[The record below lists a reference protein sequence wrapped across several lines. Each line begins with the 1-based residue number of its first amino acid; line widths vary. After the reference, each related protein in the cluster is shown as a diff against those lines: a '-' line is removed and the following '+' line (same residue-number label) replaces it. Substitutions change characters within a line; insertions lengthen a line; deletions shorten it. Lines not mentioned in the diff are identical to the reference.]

1 MASGRR
7 FVEEFYEL
15 DYGDEIEDQVDRSEG
30 EEGGDKGQKEKA
42 PIGTLC

>member
-15 DYGDEIEDQVDRSEG
+15 DYGDEIEDRSEG